1 MSAIVLGYDSSP
13 GSRAALEAATQL
25 AGGLAAKL
33 VIVYGYGAPGSNLS
47 GDEIAAHRA
56 ALADEG
62 KSLTGDA
69 QRHAQDA
76 GVESEVE
83 LVDERPTDALLEV
96 AAKHS
101 ARLHRGRGL
110 RREPAARRDSRVHPA
125 QAAPPV
131 RDAGGCGARR
141 RRLTR
146 PP

>member
-13 GSRAALEAATQL
+13 GSQAALEAATQL

-47 GDEIAAHRA
+47 GDEIAAHRT

-83 LVDERPTDALLEV
+83 LVDERPADALLAV
-96 AAKHS
+96 AGKHS
-101 ARLHRGRGL
+101 AALHRGR
-110 RREPAARRDSRVHPA
+110 AATARAR
-125 QAAPPV
+125 
-131 RDAGGCGARR
+131 CGARSSGSTPHK
-141 RRLTR
+141 LLHLSET
-146 PP
+146 PVVVVPAAGG

>member
-47 GDEIAAHRA
+47 GDEIAAHRT

-101 ARLHRGRGL
+101 AAYIVVGGYGESPLRGAILGSTPHKLLHL
-110 RREPAARRDSRVHPA
+110 SETPVVVVPAA
-125 QAAPPV
+125 
-131 RDAGGCGARR
+131 GG
-141 RRLTR
+141 
-146 PP
+146 